1 MVVWILTAAVI
12 VLLIMLAMS
21 YSANR
26 KLKEENKILKEI
38 IEVKDK
44 TIENFQASRVAV
56 KDVIENLS
64 LHDEVIALVES
75 GESNIAISEKLG
87 IPENK
92 IELIIK
98 FDKIKKDHAVS

>member
-1 MVVWILTAAVI
+1 MLIWILAATAV
-12 VLLIMLAMS
+12 VLLILLGMS

-26 KLKEENKILKEI
+26 KLKEEAGVLREI
-38 IEVKDK
+38 IEVKER
-44 TIENFQASRVAV
+44 TIENLQASRVAV

-64 LHDEVIALVES
+64 LHEEVMSLVEA
-75 GESNIAISEKLG
+75 GENNVAISERLG

-98 FDKIKKDHAVS
+98 FDKIKKDHASS